1 VTSFSRA
8 GEGTWDA
15 EVVSGP
21 GGFLIAQQQQQQPKS
36 TEGSA
41 SGAEAAAA
49 APAPALPVAAAA
61 PEAAAAAPAA
71 APAAPPSSPA
81 AAADAGGVSLQ
92 RWDWVAADSAAAAE
106 AESVKESELA
116 AMFAEEVEKKE
127 KAFEEEEN

>member
-1 VTSFSRA
+1 MTSFSRA

-81 AAADAGGVSLQ
+81 AADAGGVSLQ

-127 KAFEEEEN
+127 KAQEGKGV

>member
-1 VTSFSRA
+1 MTSFSRA

-36 TEGSA
+36 TDGSA

-81 AAADAGGVSLQ
+81 ADAGDVSLQ
-92 RWDWVAADSAAAAE
+92 KWDWVAADSAAAAE

-116 AMFAEEVEKKE
+116 AIFAEEVEKKE
-127 KAFEEEEN
+127 KAQEGKGV